1 MAGWRRT
8 QAKPCSSSSALMPAA
23 SVCGMRRGV
32 TSGTSGALVSAMP
45 TLAMV
50 KAFSLCELS

>member
-50 KAFSLCELS
+50 KAFSL